1 MSILFHYKNMILNAW
16 LDLQRPNLCSLFT
29 FTFTLFNNHLWCL
42 GRGGDAET
50 FIFSYLFPD
59 SYFPLFFFFCLFF
72 GFYKETQENSGFIIF
87 LCDKCTC
94 LFHCLK
100 VRTNLLFRFFSSIFP
115 PFQFTFVSF
124 VQFTVV
130 SSRQSIFN

>member
-1 MSILFHYKNMILNAW
+1 MPGWIYSDQICVLCL
-16 LDLQRPNLCSLFT
+16 LSLSLCSTIICDVWEGEGMLR
-29 FTFTLFNNHLWCL
+29 HL
-42 GRGGDAET
+42 
-50 FIFSYLFPD
+50 
-59 SYFPLFFFFCLFF
+59 YFPIFFLTLTFLYFFFVCLFF